1 MAEFMR
7 AIGAKK
13 RANLRDVAKA
23 AGVSVA
29 TVSRVLNSPNS
40 VAPKTRENVQRVIGE
55 LRFTPSA
62 AARAINSGR
71 TRFVGALVP
80 TLDNAIFA
88 RFLAALE
95 NTLAEFGLSL
105 VVSTTGE
112 DPDTEVE
119 KAKSL
124 IDIGA
129 EALVLSGVA
138 HAPALFELTKA
149 AQLPTLATSY
159 FEPDGPLP
167 TIGYDNIVA
176 AQMSV
181 QHLREQGHR
190 RIAIVHGPVHRNDRT
205 RARLKGVRSI
215 PELSYSFHEVD
226 FSFEGGAQAADDI
239 LSLAQR
245 PTAIACMSDVLA
257 IGVLHRLQRLHVRVP
272 NDVSVLGM
280 DDLPI
285 SEHTFPALS
294 TIHLPVK
301 RMGAA
306 AGRAVGKWLEHAEFP
321 NAEKLEPKLIKRESV
336 AKISDQ

>member
-7 AIGAKK
+7 AIGDKK

-29 TVSRVLNSPNS
+29 TVSRVLNAPNS

-55 LRFTPSA
+55 LRFMPSA

-95 NTLAEFGLSL
+95 NTLADFGLSL

-112 DPDTEVE
+112 DPGTEVE

-129 EALVLSGVA
+129 EALILSGVA
-138 HAPALFELTKA
+138 HAPELFELT
-149 AQLPTLATSY
+149 QNSRMPTLATSY
-159 FEPDGPLP
+159 FEPEGPLP
-167 TIGYDNIVA
+167 TIGYDNIDA
-176 AQMSV
+176 AQISV
-181 QHLREQGHR
+181 RHLRDQGHQH
-190 RIAIVHGPVHRNDRT
+190 IAIVHGPVHRNDRT
-205 RARLKGVRSI
+205 RARLTGVRSI
-215 PELSYSFHEVD
+215 KGLTYSFHEVD
-226 FSFEGGAQAADDI
+226 FSFEGGAQAADEI
-239 LSLAQR
+239 MALSPR

-257 IGVLHRLQRLHVRVP
+257 IGVLQRLQRLK
-272 NDVSVLGM
+272 VSIPADISLLGM

-285 SEHTFPALS
+285 SEHTVPALS

-306 AGRAVGKWLEHAEFP
+306 AGTAIGKWLEHGETPSAQR
-321 NAEKLEPKLIKRESV
+321 LEPQLVTRESV
-336 AKISDQ
+336 ARLRNS